1 MHKKELEE
9 RVDYISSTKLLTS
22 DKYRIWG
29 YDSIGVIAGIIFI
42 IWGIMNYNFS
52 ILWRFTLIIL
62 GVILFVVCSVRIE
75 RRYNKFKAEILGEM
89 KKFQN

>member
-1 MHKKELEE
+1 MHKKELKE
-9 RVDYISSTKLLTS
+9 RVDYLSSTKLLTS

-29 YDSIGVIAGIIFI
+29 YDPIGVIVGIIFV

-75 RRYNKFKAEILGEM
+75 RRYTRFRSEIM
-89 KKFQN
+89 KKIEYLDR